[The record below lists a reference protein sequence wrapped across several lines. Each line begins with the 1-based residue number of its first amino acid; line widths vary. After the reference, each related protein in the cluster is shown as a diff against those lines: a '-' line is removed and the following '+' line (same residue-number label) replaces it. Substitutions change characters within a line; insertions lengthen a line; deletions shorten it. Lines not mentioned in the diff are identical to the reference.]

1 MKKAIFSILAS
12 LSVLMLLGQDVRF
25 SESDKVINLGVGFG
39 QNLYLGSAY
48 STMILPISASLEI
61 GLIDDVL
68 DVEDLNLGVGGYLG
82 FFTMREKE
90 NAKIGYDHTNIIVA
104 GRSSLHYPL
113 VENLDTYFG
122 LILGLRIVSE
132 ATYGKKPPYSETGLR
147 VGYNWFI
154 GGRYYFTENLG
165 LMAELGY
172 GVSYINIGLAVK
184 F

>member
-1 MKKAIFSILAS
+1 MKKTVFSFLA
-12 LSVLMLLGQDVRF
+12 LIATINLIGQDIRF
-25 SESDKVINLGVGFG
+25 SESDKVINVGVGFG
-39 QNLYLGSAY
+39 QNIYMGSAY

-61 GLIDDVL
+61 GLIDDLL
-68 DVEDLNLGVGGYLG
+68 DVENLNLGVGGYVG
-82 FFTMREKE
+82 FLTTRQKFSQTSGLD
-90 NAKIGYDHTNIIVA
+90 NTDIIIG
-104 GRSSLHYPL
+104 GRGALHYPL
-113 VENLDTYFG
+113 VDKLDTY
-122 LILGLRIVSE
+122 LGLMLGFRL
-132 ATYGKKPPYSETGLR
+132 YSESTFGVAPSWNKTGAR